1 MLNQGCKIRVDF
13 SEIRYA
19 SILAVLLIAASAG
32 VLNAASMDAP
42 GCPSR
47 QDIGDLIVL
56 RVCGSYYEMGRQQV
70 ELLKGEAP
78 ERYSVAAQYEFQH
91 SAWTNAAPQIGIGI
105 KLLDWF
111 GVPSLA
117 WLGPATDD
125 SGFYQEIRG
134 MGDGIGIGR
143 ADALRFWVGALLAGG
158 STVFVATRTA
168 TADGGV
174 IVGRNVDWSD
184 HYGLYRPT
192 LVIYHPNNGDLSW
205 ISACWPLSAT
215 AGVGMNEA
223 GLVFSF
229 NFFAGADD
237 LIGMRLPQFPHR
249 LVLEKARTV
258 EEATKIIT
266 GARQRFIAGFFS
278 LADAAGN
285 IGLVECTAGEC
296 AVYRPKGDWFALAN
310 NALTEQ
316 MAAHQDV
323 RLEDSFI
330 RRAAME
336 DAVRPHLGG
345 ITPQIASQIL
355 RYHQNT
361 PYVDDPTV
369 ANPGVLNAVVIQ
381 PSSRTLWAS
390 TTRQPLASY
399 GEFVPFTLDPGASSI
414 PSLPPDS
421 GLGKASLNQSA
432 AILAEMR
439 QALRLFDGGKVA
451 EAGRILDAMAA
462 RQEKLADPYRLAWA
476 RARVR
481 LTEGKLDEADGLLAP
496 IDSDGVILDLRVPG
510 VVVRA
515 VIADRQGRRDDA
527 IKLYRRAQS
536 LLDANPQLRVVFVQE
551 LVTAGLRASQAG
563 ASLSDFPDLQGRF

>member
-1 MLNQGCKIRVDF
+1 MN
-13 SEIRYA
+13 
-19 SILAVLLIAASAG
+19 
-32 VLNAASMDAP
+32 AP

-70 ELLKGEAP
+70 ELLNGEAS
-78 ERYSVAAQYEFQH
+78 ERYSVAAQYEFQRR
-91 SAWTNAAPQIGIGI
+91 AWTNGALRLGIGF

-111 GVPSLA
+111 SVPSLA

-134 MGDGIGIGR
+134 IGDGIGVGR
-143 ADALRFWVGALLAGG
+143 ADAFRFWLGALLGG
-158 STVFVATRTA
+158 STGFVATRTA
-168 TADGGV
+168 TADGGA

-192 LVIYHPNNGDLSW
+192 LVIYRPNNGDLSW
-205 ISACWPLSAT
+205 ISACWPLSGA
-215 AGVGMNEA
+215 AAVGMNEA
-223 GLVFSF
+223 GLAFSF

-237 LIGMRLPQFPHR
+237 LIGMRLPQWPHR
-249 LVLEKARTV
+249 RVLQKARTV
-258 EEATKIIT
+258 EEATKILT
-266 GARQRFIAGFFS
+266 GARQRFIGGFFS

-296 AVYRPKGDWFALAN
+296 AVYRPEGDWFAQAN
-310 NALTEQ
+310 NALTDQ
-316 MAAHQDV
+316 MTAHQEL

-345 ITPQIASQIL
+345 ITLRIASQIL

-361 PYVDDPTV
+361 PYVNDPTV
-369 ANPGVLNAVVIQ
+369 ANPSVLNAVVIQ

-390 TTRQPLASY
+390 TTMQPLAPY
-399 GEFVPFTLDPGASSI
+399 GEFVPFVLNRGDSNI
-414 PSLPPDS
+414 PSLPADS

-432 AILAEMR
+432 AIVAEIR
-439 QALRLFDGGKVA
+439 QALRLLDGGRVA
-451 EAGRILDAMAA
+451 EAGRIWDSMAA

-481 LTEGKLDEADGLLAP
+481 LTAGKLDEADGLLAP
-496 IDSDGVILDLRVPG
+496 IDSDGVILDLRVPS
-510 VVVRA
+510 VVARA
-515 VIADRQGRRDDA
+515 VIADQQGRRDDA

-536 LLDANPQLRVVFVQE
+536 LLDANPRFRIVFVE
-551 LVTAGLRASQAG
+551 KLVTAGLRLPQTS
-563 ASLSDFPDLQGRF
+563 ASLSDLPDLQGVPH